1 MKRFVKISIGLF
13 YIVIGIACLFVDF
26 AFIGGMMSYTQ
37 TGATGIQIIGIV
49 LGTFFLTGAGVIP
62 IAIGIIFL
70 KNKYNDKS

>member
-1 MKRFVKISIGLF
+1 MKPLTRIAISLF

-70 KNKYNDKS
+70 KKQIQ